1 MLYDCVCVKKSSI
14 YYTRVNLNAQ
24 RKTGKAIN
32 KLSTV
37 GNTGDGRGMNSE
49 GVLGTSVSIYEHVL
63 Q

>member
-24 RKTGKAIN
+24 RKTGKAI

-37 GNTGDGRGMNSE
+37 GNTGDGRGMNGE
-49 GVLGTSVSIYEHVL
+49 GVLGTSVSIYEHFL